1 MQLQF
6 SPQFQ
11 PGVQVYKMSRLIIIL
26 VLLTIVLAQRRDL
39 DTKKCEDFRANFNL
53 KKIIGSW
60 YVVAIIPE
68 KHFPVNQEQ
77 VACYRVEFSETDVV
91 RF

>member
-1 MQLQF
+1 
-6 SPQFQ
+6 
-11 PGVQVYKMSRLIIIL
+11 MSRLIIIL
-26 VLLTIVLAQRRDL
+26 VLATILQAQCRDIN
-39 DTKKCEDFRANFNL
+39 TTNCEGFKSNFNL

-77 VACYRVEFSETDVV
+77 VTCYRVEFSETDVV
-91 RF
+91 RIFN